1 MRDVR
6 SHFIWTTYDG
16 VLDVSLSPLVDV
28 LDPLVMRLETV
39 GGQSYD
45 LDVTLHE
52 IRLASRN
59 FGKFGG
65 ADRSEVIGVREEDGL
80 RIITFDEH

>member
-1 MRDVR
+1 MVR
-6 SHFIWTTYDG
+6 
-16 VLDVSLSPLVDV
+16 LN
-28 LDPLVMRLETV
+28 TV
-39 GGQSYD
+39 GRQSYD

-52 IRLASRN
+52 IGLTARD

-80 RIITFDEH
+80 GIITFNEHRSMRTRVLKLVPRSHRSIRGIGWVLW

>member
-1 MRDVR
+1 
-6 SHFIWTTYDG
+6 
-16 VLDVSLSPLVDV
+16 
-28 LDPLVMRLETV
+28 MRLETV
-39 GGQSYD
+39 GGQSYY

-52 IRLASRN
+52 IGLAARD
-59 FGKFGG
+59 FGKFSG